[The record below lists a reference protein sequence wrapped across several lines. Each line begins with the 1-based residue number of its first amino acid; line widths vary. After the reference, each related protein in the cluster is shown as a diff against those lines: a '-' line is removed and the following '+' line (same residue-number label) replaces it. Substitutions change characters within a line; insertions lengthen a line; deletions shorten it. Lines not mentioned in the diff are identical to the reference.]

1 MTVGERA
8 IAVVRRWGPLA
19 TVAGVVG
26 VAGSFAV
33 AGFTVHFVAAPVNA
47 WVVEHTPGIVVTVAI
62 LSLGSLGEVLA
73 FAVALVLSALALAAA
88 TLVGASVGDHAG
100 DTAGAVLGTYFAGW
114 TVTALLVRA
123 PFVALGAAVPMAL
136 VVGIGTRL
144 TVRPLE
150 HGGRRRVRRRL
161 SGGCDRAVCRR
172 CPPVDA
178 HSGANRLACLLAR
191 PNVRTATRDEGDR
204 AASDPAYRIDSRS
217 AEFCGDE
224 RSWP

>member
-1 MTVGERA
+1 MTVRERA

-73 FAVALVLSALALAAA
+73 FAVALVLSAL
-88 TLVGASVGDHAG
+88 
-100 DTAGAVLGTYFAGW
+100 
-114 TVTALLVRA
+114 
-123 PFVALGAAVPMAL
+123 ALGAAVPMAL